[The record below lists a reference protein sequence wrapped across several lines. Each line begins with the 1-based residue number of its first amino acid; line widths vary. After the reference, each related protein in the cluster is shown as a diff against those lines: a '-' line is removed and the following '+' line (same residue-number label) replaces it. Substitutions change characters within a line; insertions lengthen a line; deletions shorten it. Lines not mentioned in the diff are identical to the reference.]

1 MSAASR
7 IRQPWPLKWIAVA
20 ILLIIVPYTF
30 LTLRYRKPGPA
41 FQPYED
47 MKNRANVARLL
58 SAGYQRIPLP
68 AQRPADR
75 TGTRGG
81 AAVSSAAGGLPDDL
95 RTTLVE
101 PLLLPAEILS
111 VTAAA
116 TASTLT
122 PYAIE
127 LTCTLPNDQQQ
138 LSGAELYVRESSL
151 VLAPTF
157 ERVAGDLL
165 TRSRQAVVLVTVPPG
180 ALKPGHY
187 RVTLVAERGSRVWP
201 LEVK

>member
-1 MSAASR
+1 M
-7 IRQPWPLKWIAVA
+7 KWIVLA
-20 ILLIIVPYTF
+20 ILLVIVPYTF

-81 AAVSSAAGGLPDDL
+81 AIVSPAAGGLPADL
-95 RTTLVE
+95 RSTLVE
-101 PLLLPAEILS
+101 PILLPAEIVN
-111 VTAAA
+111 VTAAP

-127 LTCTLPNDQQQ
+127 LTCSLPNDKQQ
-138 LSGAELYVRESSL
+138 LSGAELYVKENAL
-151 VLAPTF
+151 VLVPIF
-157 ERVAGDLL
+157 ENVAGDLL
-165 TRSRQAVVLVTVPPG
+165 TRSRHAVVLVTVPAG
-180 ALKPGHY
+180 ALKPGPY
-187 RVTLVAERGSRVWP
+187 TVALVGERASRTWA
-201 LEVK
+201 LEVR

>member
-1 MSAASR
+1 M
-7 IRQPWPLKWIAVA
+7 KWIVVA

-58 SAGYQRIPLP
+58 SAGYQRIALP

-75 TGTRGG
+75 TGTAGG
-81 AAVSSAAGGLPDDL
+81 AAVSPSAGGLPDDL
-95 RTTLVE
+95 RSTLVE
-101 PLLLPAEILS
+101 PLLLPTDILS

-116 TASTLT
+116 SASALL

-127 LTCTLPNDQQQ
+127 LTCALPNDKQQ
-138 LSGAELYVRESSL
+138 LNGAELYVKGEEL

-157 ERVAGDLL
+157 ERVDGDLL
-165 TRSRQAVVLVTVPPG
+165 TRSRHAVVLVTVPPG
-180 ALKPGHY
+180 ALKAGRY
-187 RVTLVAERGSRVWP
+187 RVTLVAERASRTWP
-201 LEVK
+201 LEIK

>member
-1 MSAASR
+1 MSAAPR
-7 IRQPWPLKWIAVA
+7 HRQPWPLKWIAVA

-127 LTCTLPNDQQQ
+127 LTCTLPNDKQQ
-138 LSGAELYVRESSL
+138 LSGAELYVKESSL

-157 ERVAGDLL
+157 ESVAGDLL

-201 LEVK
+201 LEVR